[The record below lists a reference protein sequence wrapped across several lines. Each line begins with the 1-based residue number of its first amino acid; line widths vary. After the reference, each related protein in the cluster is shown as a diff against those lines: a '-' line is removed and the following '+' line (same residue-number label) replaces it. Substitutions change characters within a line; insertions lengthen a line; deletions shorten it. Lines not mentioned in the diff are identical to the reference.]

1 MPAWDILL
9 RLASAPGWREAPY
22 GGGGGPVAGNPM
34 GTATLPTSSAWNCS
48 TFQAKA
54 TIWGAYY
61 LGRQGF
67 RFSVSDWSEW
77 MIEELGAAGGVD
89 VAVRLGLARKV
100 VHGIPRGLKPGSW
113 LICQGWAS
121 TTSGHAFFLRCCRDA
136 GGLGFAYL
144 EANNG
149 LGLNGIGS
157 RSSSVPNARNWGGTW
172 PAGSLTLE
180 PAAAILDRSETFF
193 SAVLN

>member
-34 GTATLPTSSAWNCS
+34 GTSTLPTSSAWNCS

-54 TIWGAYY
+54 ALWGGYY

-157 RSSSVPNARNWGGTW
+157 RSSSVKNARNWGGTW

-180 PAAAILDRSETFF
+180 PAAAILDRSETFY
-193 SAVLN
+193 SAVLY